1 MNSIEDKGY
10 DKVEDG
16 VVLKDYDG
24 ADKGLINA
32 LRAVT
37 NAINTENIKNSF
49 AFTVD
54 FEIKIRPKVIVKEGE
69 GRKGVEMAEVIV
81 FNFFILDN
89 ALDGEKLVLFT
100 CEHEIEGKEKFFKS
114 NAIDKVVKTFFKE
127 CVAVFTTIAKHHI
140 MNQIKISVKNSRD
153 LDNAKRSHL
162 S

>member
-1 MNSIEDKGY
+1 MSEIKDKGY

-32 LRAVT
+32 LRAVV
-37 NAINTENIKNSF
+37 NAINTENIKSGF
-49 AFTVD
+49 AFTID
-54 FEIKIRPKVIVKEGE
+54 FEVKIRPKVIVKAGE
-69 GRKGVEMAEVIV
+69 GREGIEMAEVIV
-81 FNFFILDN
+81 FNFFILDT
-89 ALDGEKLVLFT
+89 ALDEEKLILFS

-114 NAIDKVVKTFFKE
+114 NAIDKVIKTFFKE
-127 CVAVFTTIAKHHI
+127 CIAVFTTIAKHHI
-140 MNQIKISVKNSRD
+140 LNQISINVKNDID